1 MYSRTAIGCLL
12 LFAAAAPSWAEE
24 NVPGPKEVRQ
34 AIERS
39 LPFLKES
46 GLAWMKQR
54 QCVACHHSAF
64 MIWSHREAARHGIGD
79 AKKIADLSKQSL
91 DLSFGVKQSKLKDNL
106 AKKGGSVEASHLL
119 LGEAAGDAVP
129 SAETATT
136 LTSLMLNAQQADGF
150 WKYEGQSITRSAN
163 ENDQTTTLW
172 SLFALSFLD
181 KADPS
186 YARSRDLAR
195 HWLKNA
201 KPVRES
207 NENLVAWILVA
218 NAFGDTQ
225 EAQTLVKELIAQQK
239 PDGGWAWM
247 KNRPSDA
254 FATGQ
259 SLYALGRMNVT
270 SDEPAVPKA
279 WKFLLSTQQSDGSWK
294 SPTRKANTGFN
305 DIANYWGS
313 AWATIGLARS
323 LPVGDR

>member
-1 MYSRTAIGCLL
+1 MYPRRVIGCLL
-12 LFAAAAPSWAEE
+12 LFAAAAPIWAEE
-24 NVPGPKEVRQ
+24 STPGPKEVRQ
-34 AIERS
+34 AIEKS
-39 LPFLKES
+39 LPFLEES
-46 GLAWMKQR
+46 GLAWMKQH
-54 QCVACHHSAF
+54 QCIACHHSAF

-79 AKKIADLSKQSL
+79 AKKISDLSKQSL
-91 DLSFGVKQSKLKDNL
+91 DLFVGVKQSKLKDNL
-106 AKKGGSVEASHLL
+106 TKKAGNVAASHLL

-129 SAETATT
+129 SVELAAT
-136 LTSLMLNAQQADGF
+136 LTRVMLNAQQPDGL
-150 WKYEGQSITRSAN
+150 WKYEGQAITRSAN

-172 SLFALSFLD
+172 SLFALSFVD
-181 KADPS
+181 KTDPS

-195 HWLKNA
+195 DWLKKA
-201 KPVRES
+201 RPARES
-207 NENLVAWILVA
+207 NENLVARLLVA

-225 EAQTLVKELIAQQK
+225 EAQALVKELIAEQR

-259 SLYALGRMNVT
+259 TLYALGRMNV
-270 SDEPAVPKA
+270 SSGEPAVPKA

-294 SPTRKANTGFN
+294 SPTRKAANGFN
-305 DIANYWGS
+305 SIANYWAS